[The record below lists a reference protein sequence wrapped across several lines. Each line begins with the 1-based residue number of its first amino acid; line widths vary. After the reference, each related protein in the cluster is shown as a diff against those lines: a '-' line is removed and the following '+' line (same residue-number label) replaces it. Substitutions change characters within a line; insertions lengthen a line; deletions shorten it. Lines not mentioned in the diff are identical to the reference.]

1 MHNTTSLPMSTPKLN
16 NHTIEALRNLIDR
29 IAELIFEDVRNYVR
43 NDLSAYRRKPNTV
56 RLREIARETA
66 LLDDLSKGDWEAL
79 LAAALP
85 QVKEQI
91 DEDDEITSAQTR
103 HLIDGLPEEEP
114 KNVDER
120 YIQHIIQTAAELLKL
135 MMNSDEVSVT
145 SEKLAAKLEF
155 RFGEVPIPNH
165 WKEFVREHRD
175 EIMLQLMQN
184 VSKDLEFVRSK
195 LNGDTDA
202 AEDEDGQADVESQDD
217 LEEMLSIGVGHLV
230 ETQGVSQRVQDVLQE
245 IEAKVLADI
254 VVYDPSELKSF
265 NGFGQK
271 SLEELE
277 TALLEYGLELGMHIP
292 KGLRE
297 GIPKNPSEY
306 LLRKPVTD
314 LDLSMRPQNC
324 FKVATHIETVGD
336 LVRLEADDLL
346 KFRNFGRKALQEV
359 EEVLAELGLHLG
371 MDVDAIL
378 ECEGEE

>member
-1 MHNTTSLPMSTPKLN
+1 MSTPKLN

-184 VSKDLEFVRSK
+184 VSKDLECVRSK

>member
-1 MHNTTSLPMSTPKLN
+1 MSTPKLN